1 MSTRCCLSRASIR
14 ERTWDRESA
23 DLDTSRYGD
32 GFATFSDAPKSYNL
46 SFKKG
51 DRTKVLEEQPLANS
65 SVAIFLEDVIMANEM
80 EEARI
85 KNGTYQNGMRVYRH
99 QSHMEVYI
107 KLQNARRE
115 QEKYIYH
122 DLTKGINPEMTP
134 EFKKIVVDASTD
146 LPDQETAVLEFDG
159 AHASI
164 SEYRRPQIIY
174 TSEVGATVNNISPEH
189 ISTADGTSTVIDT
202 TSTSSPIALAPTKIS
217 NEPNTTTRP
226 SRLHLFTTE
235 ASADGSASSI
245 IPTSSEAQSYIG
257 TLQAA
262 SQDDKAMLSGVKST
276 KSIPE
281 IEPSSIK
288 KSKKGARRKRSKKS
302 KSVEMTKELS
312 CAQVS
317 RDMDGGDVELEQ
329 PPETCPGLSI
339 QVEPEART
347 RFQHGKNI
355 TTNTAST
362 LTFQFYSC

>member
-1 MSTRCCLSRASIR
+1 
-14 ERTWDRESA
+14 
-23 DLDTSRYGD
+23 
-32 GFATFSDAPKSYNL
+32 
-46 SFKKG
+46 
-51 DRTKVLEEQPLANS
+51 
-65 SVAIFLEDVIMANEM
+65 
-80 EEARI
+80 
-85 KNGTYQNGMRVYRH
+85 
-99 QSHMEVYI
+99 
-107 KLQNARRE
+107 
-115 QEKYIYH
+115 
-122 DLTKGINPEMTP
+122 
-134 EFKKIVVDASTD
+134 
-146 LPDQETAVLEFDG
+146 LEFDG

-164 SEYRRPQIIY
+164 SKYRRPQIID
-174 TSEVGATVNNISPEH
+174 TSEVGATVNNISPEL

-288 KSKKGARRKRSKKS
+288 KSKKVARRKRSKKS

-339 QVEPEART
+339 QVKPEART